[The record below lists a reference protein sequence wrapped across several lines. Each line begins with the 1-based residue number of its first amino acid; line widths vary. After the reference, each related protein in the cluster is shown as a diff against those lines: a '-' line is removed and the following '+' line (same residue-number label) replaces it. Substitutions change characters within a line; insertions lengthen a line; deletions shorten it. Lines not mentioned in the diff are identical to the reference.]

1 MSIINIFLDT
11 ISGNTQA
18 LVGASESY
26 KELFQEVYNLDLPT
40 FATDKKALYKDRRA
54 VADDFKNSFKQYKE
68 KWQNNNNFFMITEMI
83 MMKVEKD

>member
-26 KELFQEVYNLDLPT
+26 KELFQEVYNLD
-40 FATDKKALYKDRRA
+40 
-54 VADDFKNSFKQYKE
+54 
-68 KWQNNNNFFMITEMI
+68 
-83 MMKVEKD
+83 

>member
-1 MSIINIFLDT
+1 MSIISIFLDT

-68 KWQNNNNFFMITEMI
+68 KWQNNKQDI
-83 MMKVEKD
+83 K